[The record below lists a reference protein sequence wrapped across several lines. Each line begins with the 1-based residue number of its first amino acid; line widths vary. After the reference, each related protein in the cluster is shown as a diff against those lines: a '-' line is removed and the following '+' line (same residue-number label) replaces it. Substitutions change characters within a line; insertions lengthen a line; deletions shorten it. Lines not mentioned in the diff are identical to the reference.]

1 MSSTKTVHKDWTTT
15 FLLAFCIPGVERF
28 YLGCPMSGIL
38 KCCTGAG
45 CGLWYW
51 IDLFRLV
58 GGSALCA
65 NLHGRLEYINGPNA
79 ADSPVYSSRNNTA
92 KGGGNN
98 NVNNSSD
105 AQNDYF
111 YMIFSCLLGLI
122 FFYYILLPMFQVP
135 VETVQEEEEE
145 VVKNSINA

>member
-1 MSSTKTVHKDWTTT
+1 MSSNKVIRKDWTTT

>member
-1 MSSTKTVHKDWTTT
+1 MSSNKVVLKDWTTT
-15 FLLAFCIPGVERF
+15 FLLAFCLPSLERF

-38 KCCTGAG
+38 KCITCCG

-51 IDLFRLV
+51 IDLFRLA

-65 NLHGRLEYINGPNA
+65 NLHGKLQYINGPSA
-79 ADSPVYSSRNNTA
+79 VTAPPSSSNGKSTS

-98 NVNNSSD
+98 NMSNTSD

-111 YMIFSCLLGLI
+111 YMIFSCLLGI
-122 FFYYILLPMFQVP
+122 IVFYYILLPMFQTP
-135 VETVQEEEEE
+135 IEIVQEEEE
-145 VVKNSINA
+145 VVKSNFI

>member
-1 MSSTKTVHKDWTTT
+1 MSSTRIVQKDWTTT
-15 FLLAFCIPGVERF
+15 FLLAFCLPGFERF

-51 IDLFRLV
+51 IDLFRLA
-58 GGSALCA
+58 GGSALCS
-65 NLHGRLEYINGPNA
+65 NLHGKLQYINGPQ
-79 ADSPVYSSRNNTA
+79 SSSVQPSGNNVA

-98 NVNNSSD
+98 MTNTSD

-111 YMIFSCLLGLI
+111 YMIFCCLLGLI
-122 FFYYILLPMFQVP
+122 VFYYILLPMFQTS
-135 VETVQEEEEE
+135 VETVEEEE
-145 VVKNSINA
+145 VKFMNN